1 MVRLT
6 ELKIPDFE
14 ELEKFNDTDKNFRD
28 NITIQELFEEQ
39 VFLRRSETAV
49 ICDHGKSYN
58 GRDFLTYEE
67 LNTLSNKLANYLRG
81 NGVTANSV
89 VGICVDRSFAMI
101 IGIMGILK
109 AGGAYLP
116 LSPDYPEERVSYMLS
131 DSSAEILLVQ
141 DNTSD
146 KFSFEGIVINLEDP
160 SVYSGSGDNLP
171 LVNGPEDLAYV
182 IYTSGSTGRPKGVMI
197 EHRSLVNRL
206 SWMQNTYPLNEKDV
220 ILQKTPFYFDVSVW
234 EIFWWALNG
243 AKMCFL
249 RPGGEKIPLIII
261 ATILKYNISTIHFVP
276 SMLNVFLEYLEGKD
290 ETQIKRISSL
300 KRVFSSGE
308 ALSVSHVK
316 KFNNIL
322 CQHTEIKLINLY
334 GPTEA
339 TVDVSFFECPAD
351 NGFDKIP
358 IGKPIDNIK
367 FFIIKDG
374 RLLSIGETGELCIS
388 GIGLARGY
396 INNPKLTTE
405 KFVDNPFLPGQKM
418 YKTGDIARWLPDG
431 NIEYLGREDY
441 QVKIRGLR
449 IELGEIE
456 SAIREFNDVHDSIVT
471 VKKYSENVILII
483 AYVVWKEKG
492 NSDELKNHLRKYLP
506 DYMVPN
512 HFIVLEQ
519 IPLLPN
525 GKADRK
531 SIPEPVL
538 EMSKNIYRSGLN
550 G

>member
-1 MVRLT
+1 MINVNT
-6 ELKIPDFE
+6 NFK
-14 ELEKFNDTDKNFRD
+14 ELEKFNNTDRKFRD
-28 NITIQELFEEQ
+28 DITIQELFEEQ
-39 VFLRRSETAV
+39 VLLKGSEIAV
-49 ICDHGKSYN
+49 VCDHGKSFN
-58 GRDFLTYEE
+58 GGNSLTYEE
-67 LNTLSNKLANYLRG
+67 LNNLSNKLAQKLRN
-81 NGVTANSV
+81 NGVAADKI

-101 IGIMGILK
+101 VGIIGILK

-116 LSPDYPEERVSYMLS
+116 LSPDYPEERISYMLS

-141 DNTSD
+141 DKTLN
-146 KFSFEGIVINLEDP
+146 KYSFNGRIINIEDP
-160 SVYSGSGDNLP
+160 VIYSESDNNLS
-171 LVNGPEDLAYV
+171 LINGPGDLAYV

-206 SWMQNTYPLNEKDV
+206 TWMQNAYPIGENDV

-234 EIFWWALNG
+234 EIFWWAITG

-249 RPGGEKIPLIII
+249 MPGGEKIPLAIVE
-261 ATILKYNISTIHFVP
+261 TIKKHNISTLHFVP

-290 ETQIKRISSL
+290 ESQIKKLSSVR
-300 KRVFSSGE
+300 RVFSSGE

-316 KFNNIL
+316 KFNL
-322 CQHTEIKLINLY
+322 VFHQHTGASLVNLY

-339 TVDVSFFECPAD
+339 TVDVSYYNCPV
-351 NGFDKIP
+351 NNSFDKIP
-358 IGKPIDNIK
+358 IGKPIDNTK
-367 FFIIKDG
+367 FFIVKNDQ
-374 RLLSIGETGELCIS
+374 LLTVGEMGELYIT
-388 GIGLARGY
+388 GVGLARGY
-396 INNPKLTTE
+396 INNPEMTND
-405 KFVDNPFLPGQKM
+405 KFVNNPFLADGKM
-418 YKTGDIARWLPDG
+418 YKTGDMARWLPDG
-431 NIEYLGREDY
+431 NIEYLGREDH

-456 SAIREFNDVHDSIVT
+456 STIREYNGVHDCIVS

-483 AYVVWKEKG
+483 AYVVWKANF

-512 HFIVLEQ
+512 HFVELDQ

-531 SIPEPVL
+531 SLPEP
-538 EMSKNIYRSGLN
+538 ILN
-550 G
+550 VTK

>member
-512 HFIVLEQ
+512 HFIGLEQ